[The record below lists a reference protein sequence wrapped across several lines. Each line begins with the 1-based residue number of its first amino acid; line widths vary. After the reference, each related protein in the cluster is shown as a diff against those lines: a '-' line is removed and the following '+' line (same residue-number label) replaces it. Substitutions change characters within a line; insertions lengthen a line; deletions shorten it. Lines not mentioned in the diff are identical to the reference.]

1 MHSLDQTLISEKR
14 GREFWFFMACPHD
27 MNEFETSGNCT
38 KQMLSIFIGLD
49 KYFLTAL
56 HYNTIQKNDPII
68 VSSMSLSLS
77 LSPLPPVCLC
87 VSLCGF
93 SQTFLLDEYTTWLM
107 AIEPRNANCPSQLSA
122 SVLVPK
128 SGAVPQGHRYSGQQD

>member
-1 MHSLDQTLISEKR
+1 M
-14 GREFWFFMACPHD
+14 EFWFFMACPHD

-77 LSPLPPVCLC
+77 LSLLSHLSVFVCL
-87 VSLCGF
+87 
-93 SQTFLLDEYTTWLM
+93 
-107 AIEPRNANCPSQLSA
+107 
-122 SVLVPK
+122 SVDLVK
-128 SGAVPQGHRYSGQQD
+128 HFCWMSTQHG